1 MFLRIITRSKPSVNT
16 HLMKRYCHHGDT
28 NFGKV
33 MNKLNSIQTHT
44 EFVAERI
51 TKLEKSS
58 VNVVDME
65 TLTLYNFFFSAIII
79 PATIFLTR

>member
-1 MFLRIITRSKPSVNT
+1 MILRIVTKSKQMNQQ
-16 HLMKRYCHHGDT
+16 MIRRFCHHGDT